1 MEPSNFKDRFYSIL
15 SRLNRTNIHVFLII
29 VVALFVY
36 SNSFDVPFQWDGD
49 KYIKQNPIVKD
60 LYYFSHPSEAKG
72 FDAYYFL
79 KTRYLGYLTFAL
91 NYKIGGL
98 DVTGYHVFNVLVHI
112 LNALLIYYFVKLTF
126 MTPFLKRSSL
136 AANSINIALFSSLIF
151 VTHPLQTEAVTYIF
165 QRLASLSAFFCLI
178 THVVYIRARLSGKHW
193 LYAISVIT
201 ASMAMLTKEN
211 AFTLPLII
219 ALYEFLFFN
228 GNIRKRALYL
238 TPLFL
243 TMIIE
248 PVLHLNYEL
257 GLATAMEWAMRL
269 ESDVPRTDYFL
280 TELRVFVTYIRLL
293 FLPINQNLDYDYP
306 VYHSFFE
313 LPVLMSFIFLVTI
326 FGFAVHLI
334 LRSRQRPSLRLM
346 AFGIFW
352 FFAALSVES
361 SVIPLPM
368 LIDEYR
374 VYRPSMGAIISFAT
388 FAFLLLTRIK
398 GETLRKLVTAFM
410 IMIPIV
416 FAYEAHARNKVWKT
430 QVSLWE
436 DVVKKSPN
444 KSRPHNNLGLAYSSV
459 GQYDKAIQEYWTVL
473 ELRPDS
479 ADAHNNL
486 GLAYSYSGM
495 YDEAIKQYIE
505 ALEHQ
510 PNFAQAHNNLGLAYE
525 YKGQVEKAIEQYRLA
540 LKIRPN
546 FVMVH
551 NNLGLAYASK
561 GLFENA
567 EKHFKAAIRLNP
579 DFPDAHRNLG
589 LIYLQEAKMNEARE
603 EFKISLSMN
612 PDDVRARRF
621 LQYTY
626 GLNKPATHSR
636 R

>member
-1 MEPSNFKDRFYSIL
+1 MDSPNFIERFYSLL
-15 SRLNRTNIHVFLII
+15 SRVNRTKIHVFLII
-29 VVALFVY
+29 VAALLVY

-60 LYYFSHPSEAKG
+60 LYYFAHPSEAQG
-72 FDAYYFL
+72 FEAYYFL

-112 LNALLIYYFVKLTF
+112 LNALLIYYLVILTF
-126 MTPFLKRSSL
+126 KTPFLRRSSL
-136 AANSINIALFSSLIF
+136 AVNSINIALFSSIIF

-178 THVVYIRARLSGKHW
+178 SHVAYIRARLSEKHW
-193 LYAISVIT
+193 PYVISVIS
-201 ASMAMLTKEN
+201 AVMAMLTKEN
-211 AFTLPLII
+211 AFTLPLVI
-219 ALYEFLFFN
+219 ALYEVLFFS
-228 GNIRKRALYL
+228 GSIRKRAFYL

-248 PVLHLNYEL
+248 PVLHINYEL

-269 ESDVPRTDYFL
+269 ESDVPRADYFL
-280 TELRVFVTYIRLL
+280 TELRVLVTYIRLL

-313 LPVLMSFIFLVTI
+313 PPVFLSFIFLVAI
-326 FGFAVHLI
+326 LGFAVHLI
-334 LRSRQRPSLRLM
+334 LRSRRTPSLRLI
-346 AFGIFW
+346 AFGILW

-361 SVIPLPM
+361 SIIPLPM
-368 LIDEYR
+368 MIDEYR
-374 VYRPSMGAIISFAT
+374 VYRPSMGAFIAFAT
-388 FAFLLLTRIK
+388 FAFLLLARIK
-398 GETLRKLVTAFM
+398 GETLKRVITAFM
-410 IMIPIV
+410 VMIPIV
-416 FAYEAHARNKVWKT
+416 FAYEAHARNNVWKT

-444 KSRPHNNLGLAYSSV
+444 KPRPHNNLGLAYSSV
-459 GQYDKAIQEYWTVL
+459 GRYDRAIQEYWTVL
-473 ELRPDS
+473 QLRPDS
-479 ADAHNNL
+479 VDAHNNL
-486 GLAYSYSGM
+486 GLAYAYSGM
-495 YDEAIKQYIE
+495 YDEAIKEYLG
-505 ALEHQ
+505 ALDHQ
-510 PNFAQAHNNLGLAYE
+510 PNFVEAHNNLGLAYE
-525 YKGQVEKAIEQYRLA
+525 YKGQVDKAIEQYLLA

-546 FVMVH
+546 FVKVY

-561 GLFENA
+561 GLFEKA
-567 EKHFKAAIRLNP
+567 EKHFKTAIRLDP

-589 LIYLQEAKMNEARE
+589 LIYLEEAKINEARE
-603 EFKISLSMN
+603 EFKYSLSMN

-626 GLNKPATHSR
+626 GLNKPAMHSPR
-636 R
+636 